1 MTAKVFPCS
10 DSSSGGKTEGIPV
23 TGKWTDDRTP
33 TFSPTTDESDD
44 VPSQSPPLQGNRAR
58 SFRWLRPPVPNR
70 PPFCYLL
77 STSKCRSFW
86 LSSVPYRHRRKPAP
100 KRYEVSRKSIGGHK
114 SQNFLIRPGSGLS
127 RSKLAKNG
135 QKNVGLL
142 GKYRQNGFRAFLVFR
157 TGSGGS
163 QFRNVRT

>member
-1 MTAKVFPCS
+1 MGRLSMAATQTGLFGVSSCVVLLVIVVVFGFANLNATLGGGTYRCS

-44 VPSQSPPLQGNRAR
+44 VQSQSPSLQGNRAR

-77 STSKCRSFW
+77 SISKCRSFW

-100 KRYEVSRKSIGGHK
+100 KRCEV
-114 SQNFLIRPGSGLS
+114 
-127 RSKLAKNG
+127 
-135 QKNVGLL
+135 
-142 GKYRQNGFRAFLVFR
+142 
-157 TGSGGS
+157 
-163 QFRNVRT
+163 

>member
-1 MTAKVFPCS
+1 MYFALREMHSALRRMQNS

-23 TGKWTDDRTP
+23 TAKWTDDRTP

-135 QKNVGLL
+135 QKPSVYSGNI
-142 GKYRQNGFRAFLVFR
+142 GKTDFGP
-157 TGSGGS
+157 S
-163 QFRNVRT
+163 